1 MTELRITPDAAAKI
15 QAAGSDYAMVLDY
28 DDGVGPFSAVG
39 VCSLNLSFN
48 LILTPKE
55 NVTADFNTVIDSTLG
70 PVYVKDYSAEYFEGN
85 PVLKLGFGSVLALA
99 NDSGL
104 IDGAVEMRV
113 VNEVAA
119 KATVNGPASC

>member
-1 MTELRITPDAAAKI
+1 MAQLRITPEAAAKI
-15 QAAGSDYAMVLDY
+15 QTAGSGYQMVLDY

-55 NVTADFNTVIDSTLG
+55 NITSDFNTTIDSTLG
-70 PVYVKDYSAEYFEGN
+70 PVYVKDYSAEYFDDN
-85 PVLKLGFGSVLALA
+85 PVLKVGFGGVLALA

-104 IDGAVEMRV
+104 VDGAVELRV
-113 VNEVAA
+113 VDQVAA
-119 KATVNGPASC
+119 KATVDGPASC

>member
-1 MTELRITPDAAAKI
+1 MTELRITPEAAAKI
-15 QAAGSDYAMVLDY
+15 QAAGPDLAMVLDY

-55 NVTADFNTVIDSTLG
+55 NVTADYNTVIDSALG

-85 PVLKLGFGSVLALA
+85 PVLKVGFGGILALA

-113 VNEVAA
+113 VDTVATN
-119 KATVNGPASC
+119 ATVNGPASC